1 MEFVIDG
8 HKLRMLFRFK
18 INEKEYIAYLDE
30 DDEISASILVPNGEE
45 FKLEFI
51 TDDAEW
57 DLVEKEIEKRLSEN
71 E

>member
-1 MEFVIDG
+1 MEFIIDG
-8 HKLRMLFRFK
+8 HKLRMLFRFN

-45 FKLEFI
+45 FKLEAI